1 MTLFDG
7 IGGLSQTRD
16 LFTAPG
22 SLLGYDPY
30 FQDAQRFQQGG
41 PVTYASLQD
50 LDPYGANRTAAKR
63 GRSIDIPYTSTID
76 QEEFPATYSIDPRAP
91 MLTGLTTA
99 IGGPLGLGLGA
110 LGALYGAYQKVS
122 DAEKMRAGML
132 PPEAYKPLGFWDTIA
147 TAWPEWLGGRS
158 YEEAITDKDLAT
170 MSKYGMGLAA
180 GPGGALVGRRG
191 GYNLTG
197 PRISTGMTN
206 QEYEEMLDRDRQFD
220 MQGWMGNLAV
230 QIAER
235 PAREFYAQRTDP
247 LKGADIRTETL
258 PPALVRA
265 PPPSTVTVENLP
277 PPDRWAG
284 YQAARHG
291 IAEAVDRAAAQKAAE
306 EFAALGAWGYDPTD
320 DPGGYGAEGAD
331 TSGTEGFGSM
341 DDYGGGLGY

>member
-1 MTLFDG
+1 VTLFDG

-41 PVTYASLQD
+41 PVTYASLQAPD
-50 LDPYGANRTAAKR
+50 LDPYGANRTAEQRAA
-63 GRSIDIPYTSTID
+63 SIMGISPVGVLGTLGTS
-76 QEEFPATYSIDPRAP
+76 
-91 MLTGLTTA
+91 A
-99 IGGPLGLGLGA
+99 IGGLPGLA
-110 LGALYGAYQKVS
+110 LGALSAGIGAYRNVS
-122 DAEKMRAGML
+122 EAEKMRAGML